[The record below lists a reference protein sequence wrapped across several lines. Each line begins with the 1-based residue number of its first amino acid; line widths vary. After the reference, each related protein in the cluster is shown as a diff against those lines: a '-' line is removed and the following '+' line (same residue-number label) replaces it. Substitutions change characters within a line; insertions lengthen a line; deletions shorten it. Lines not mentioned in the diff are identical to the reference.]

1 MAVSAV
7 PVMHT
12 SVTVVNFNIWKVAQT
27 RTCMMRVSV
36 SGGRGRH
43 ARSIS
48 ATAALQLP
56 WQSKSALTMPPFT
69 MPAADR
75 HGLQVQSRI

>member
-1 MAVSAV
+1 M
-7 PVMHT
+7 T
-12 SVTVVNFNIWKVAQT
+12 
-27 RTCMMRVSV
+27 RVSV

-56 WQSKSALTMPPFT
+56 WQSKIALTMPPLT
-69 MPAADR
+69 MPAAAH
-75 HGLQVQSRI
+75 HGLQGHAYLADTQ